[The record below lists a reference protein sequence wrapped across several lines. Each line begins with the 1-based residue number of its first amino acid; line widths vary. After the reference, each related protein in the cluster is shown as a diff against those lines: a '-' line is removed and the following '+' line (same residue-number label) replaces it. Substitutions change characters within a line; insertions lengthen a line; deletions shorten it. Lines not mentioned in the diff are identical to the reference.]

1 MMALLVFRE
10 KLRSFYGKY
19 DAFCIPLLKFGL
31 GLTVFLM
38 LNVNVGFMAKL
49 KNPVVSVVLALA
61 CSFLPYGVISFL
73 AGLVLLGH
81 ISSVSLEMALILA
94 VLLVMVAILY
104 YAFQPGDSYLLLLTP
119 VFFYLK
125 IPYAIPLLAGLS
137 GGIAGAIPVSCGA
150 FMYYVMQYVKQNV
163 GVLTNDTSADVIQ
176 KYVQLVRTI
185 VFNNQMLLMIA
196 ACAAGIMAVYLIKLL
211 SVDYA
216 WHIAIVTG
224 ALVQL
229 AVIFIGDFV
238 FDISSPIVELLAGTM
253 VSVLI
258 ALVYNF
264 FILAVDYSRTEYLQF
279 QDDDYYYYVKAVPK
293 ITVSAPDVKV
303 QKINSSKNR
312 RNWEFREFPER

>member
-19 DAFCIPLLKFGL
+19 DAFIIPLAKFGL
-31 GLTVFLM
+31 GLAVFFI
-38 LNVNVGFMAKL
+38 LNINVGFMVKL
-49 KNPVVSVVLALA
+49 KNPVIPVALALA

-81 ISSVSLEMALILA
+81 ISSVSVEMALILA
-94 VLLVMVAILY
+94 VLLMMVAILY

-119 VFFYLK
+119 VFFYLR

-137 GGIAGAIPVSCGA
+137 GGLTGAIPVSCGV
-150 FMYYVMQYVKQNV
+150 FMYYIMQYVKQNV
-163 GVLTNDTSADVIQ
+163 GVLTNDTTADIIQ
-176 KYVQLVRTI
+176 KYVQIVRNI
-185 VFNNQMLLMIA
+185 ISNNQMLLMIA
-196 ACAAGIMAVYLIKLL
+196 VCAAGILVVYLIRIL

-229 AVIFIGDFV
+229 AVVFVGDFV
-238 FDISSPIVELLAGTM
+238 FDISTPVIELLAGTM
-253 VSVLI
+253 ASVLI

-264 FILAVDYSRTEYLQF
+264 FIFAVDYSRTEYLQF
-279 QDDDYYYYVKAVPK
+279 QDDDYCYYVKAVPK

-312 RNWEFREFPER
+312 RNREFPER

>member
-19 DAFCIPLLKFGL
+19 DAFIIPLAKFGL
-31 GLTVFLM
+31 GLAVFFI
-38 LNVNVGFMAKL
+38 LNINVGFMVKL
-49 KNPVVSVVLALA
+49 KNPVIPVVLALA

-81 ISSVSLEMALILA
+81 ISSVSVEMALILA

-119 VFFYLK
+119 VFFYLR

-137 GGIAGAIPVSCGA
+137 GGLTGAIPVSCGV
-150 FMYYVMQYVKQNV
+150 FMYYIMQYVKQNV
-163 GVLTNDTSADVIQ
+163 GVLTNDTTADIIQ
-176 KYVQLVRTI
+176 KYVQIVRNI
-185 VFNNQMLLMIA
+185 VSNNQMLLMIA
-196 ACAAGIMAVYLIKLL
+196 VCAAGILVVYLIRIL

-229 AVIFIGDFV
+229 AVVFVGDFV
-238 FDISSPIVELLAGTM
+238 FDISTPVIELLAGTM
-253 VSVLI
+253 ASVLI

-264 FILAVDYSRTEYLQF
+264 FVFAVDYSRTEYLQF
-279 QDDDYYYYVKAVPK
+279 QDDDYCYYVKAVPK

-312 RNWEFREFPER
+312 RNREFPER